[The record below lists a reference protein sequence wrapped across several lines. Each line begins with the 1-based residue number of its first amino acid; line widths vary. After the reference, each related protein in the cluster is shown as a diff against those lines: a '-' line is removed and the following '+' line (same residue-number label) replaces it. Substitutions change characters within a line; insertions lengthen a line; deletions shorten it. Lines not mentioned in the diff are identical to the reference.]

1 MRKFLIIAVI
11 LLTAPILKA
20 QNVGIGTSSPIARFQ
35 VADSNVLFTGPSIFS
50 FPANTPFGPSVEGGG
65 SRMLWYAQKAA
76 FRAGLV
82 SNTQWDKDSI
92 GRFSFASGIHNKAK
106 GEASFA
112 MGSSNSSI
120 GVNST
125 VFGFNS
131 ISSGFASFST
141 GANNTATGD
150 FSVVGGILNRS
161 SGRGATSFGEINS
174 STGELSFSW
183 GNSSTASGL
192 MAMALGNFAE
202 ARSTLSTAIGY
213 GAVAQGG
220 WSFAVGYRAN
230 TSAQLSAAIGWGV
243 KSRSQ
248 GSVVVGM
255 FNDTSNTNR
264 VFEVGNGSDENV
276 RSNALTIL
284 NNGNIGIGTTNPT
297 RPLSFQPFIG
307 EKILLY
313 PGVNGEV
320 GIGVYGNE
328 LRLHCDNPGSI
339 VSFGTQDN
347 AGNFAQAARA
357 QITGAYAFI
366 VNGSIWANGVT
377 YASDARFKTNIT
389 PIISPLEKVLQ
400 LNGVEYDMNR
410 ENFQK
415 NNFSAGRQIGLL
427 AQNVEKIVPEAVSE
441 LEGYKSVDYAKLVP
455 LLIESIKELKKE
467 IEELKKGKR

>member
-1 MRKFLIIAVI
+1 MRKYFIAAII
-11 LLTAPILKA
+11 LFTSLTLHA
-20 QNVGIGTSSPIARFQ
+20 QNVGIGTSTPLARFQ
-35 VADSNVLFTGPSIFS
+35 VVDSNVLFTGPPS
-50 FPANTPFGPSVEGGG
+50 FGFPSNTPFRPSVEGSG

-82 SNTQWDKDSI
+82 NGTQWDKDSI

-112 MGSSNSSI
+112 MGSNNSSL
-120 GVNST
+120 GLNST
-125 VFGFNS
+125 VFGYNS
-131 ISSGFASFST
+131 SSSGFASFST
-141 GANNTATGD
+141 GGSNTAIGD
-150 FSVVGGILNRS
+150 YSVVGGNLNS
-161 SGRGATSFGEINS
+161 ASGRGATSFGEINS
-174 STGELSFSW
+174 STGELSFTW
-183 GNSSTASGL
+183 GNGSSASGL
-192 MAMALGNFAE
+192 MALALGNFAE

-220 WSFAVGYRAN
+220 WSFAAGYRAN
-230 TSAQLSAAIGWGV
+230 TIAQLSAAIGWGV

-313 PGVNGEV
+313 PGINGEV

-347 AGNFAQAARA
+347 AGNFTQAARA
-357 QITGAYAFI
+357 QITGGYAFI

-389 PIISPLEKVLQ
+389 SISSPLEKVLR

-410 ENFQK
+410 EDFQK
-415 NNFSAGRQIGLL
+415 NNFSDGRQIGLL
-427 AQNVEKIVPEAVSE
+427 AQNVEAIVPEAVSE
-441 LEGYKSVDYAKLVP
+441 LDGYKSVDYAKLVP